1 MVSNGVK
8 EKITILGDGAW
19 GTTLAILLSE
29 KGYDVL
35 LWGNFPDYL
44 NSLER
49 KRENVKFLPKIKIS
63 PEVKFEK
70 NIQKAVNSS
79 NIIILAIPSKYF
91 RQVVKKLKKD
101 GEKISFSGK
110 IFISVAKGIERKTF
124 KRMSEIIKE
133 ELPGVCQAVLSG
145 PTIAPEV
152 ARKLPAVAVIA
163 SSNINIAKKLQRI
176 FSTDFFRIYTSS
188 DMVGVELGGALKNI
202 IAIAA
207 GISDGLGFG
216 ANAKAAILSRGIVEI
231 QRLGKKLGAE
241 KRTFWGIS
249 GLGDL
254 STTCISQESRNR
266 TLGERIGKRE
276 KLKDILNSMVNVA
289 EGVTTTEAAYRLSK
303 IYSVDMPITK
313 EIYLILY
320 KNKSP
325 QKAIQSLMQRKRKR
339 E

>member
-1 MVSNGVK
+1 VK

-276 KLKDILNSMVNVA
+276 KLKDILSSMVNVA

>member
-70 NIQKAVNSS
+70 NIQKAVNFS

>member
-266 TLGERIGKRE
+266 TIGERIGKRE
-276 KLKDILNSMVNVA
+276 KLKDILSSMVNVA

>member
-266 TLGERIGKRE
+266 TLGERIGKGE

>member
-188 DMVGVELGGALKNI
+188 DMVGVELGGALK
-202 IAIAA
+202 
-207 GISDGLGFG
+207 
-216 ANAKAAILSRGIVEI
+216 ILLLLLLEFLMVLALEPMP
-231 QRLGKKLGAE
+231 KL
-241 KRTFWGIS
+241 
-249 GLGDL
+249 
-254 STTCISQESRNR
+254 QYYP
-266 TLGERIGKRE
+266 GE
-276 KLKDILNSMVNVA
+276 
-289 EGVTTTEAAYRLSK
+289 
-303 IYSVDMPITK
+303 
-313 EIYLILY
+313 
-320 KNKSP
+320 
-325 QKAIQSLMQRKRKR
+325 
-339 E
+339 

>member
-110 IFISVAKGIERKTF
+110 IFVSVAKGIERKTF

-266 TLGERIGKRE
+266 TLGERIGKGE

>member
-266 TLGERIGKRE
+266 TLGERIGKGE
-276 KLKDILNSMVNVA
+276 KLKDILSSMVNVA

>member
-1 MVSNGVK
+1 
-8 EKITILGDGAW
+8 
-19 GTTLAILLSE
+19 
-29 KGYDVL
+29 
-35 LWGNFPDYL
+35 
-44 NSLER
+44 
-49 KRENVKFLPKIKIS
+49 
-63 PEVKFEK
+63 
-70 NIQKAVNSS
+70 
-79 NIIILAIPSKYF
+79 
-91 RQVVKKLKKD
+91 
-101 GEKISFSGK
+101 
-110 IFISVAKGIERKTF
+110 
-124 KRMSEIIKE
+124 MSEIIKE

-276 KLKDILNSMVNVA
+276 KLKDILSSMVNVA

>member
-70 NIQKAVNSS
+70 NIQKAVNFS

-266 TLGERIGKRE
+266 TLGERIGKGE
-276 KLKDILNSMVNVA
+276 KLKDILSSMVNVA

>member
-276 KLKDILNSMVNVA
+276 KLKDILSSMVNVA

>member
-1 MVSNGVK
+1 MK

-266 TLGERIGKRE
+266 TLGERIGKGE